1 MTTGGVPTPAPGE
14 HTPIRLL
21 RGLAV
26 VVFIV
31 VWAVLAHLGSAG
43 GDNASHFTTVLG
55 VAPIIAALGLLLWRS
70 RHPWLTVAG
79 IAILLGG
86 LAWLWPTL
94 RHNVALLYFV
104 QHVGTNLALA
114 TLFGRS
120 LLGPGEALITQLAR
134 AVHGGE
140 ISERKRHHTTQVTIA
155 WTVFFLA
162 NALIS
167 ALLWLFAPLTVWS
180 AFANLLSMPL
190 VVLMFAAE
198 HLWRSR
204 VLPPEERPTIAQ
216 VVRAY
221 RMHSQTGN
229 PPAKPE

>member
-1 MTTGGVPTPAPGE
+1 MTTGGVPPAPGE
-14 HTPIRLL
+14 RTPNRLL
-21 RGLAV
+21 RGLAIVVLV
-26 VVFIV
+26 VVG
-31 VWAVLAHLGSAG
+31 AGLAHLGSAG
-43 GDNASHFTTVLG
+43 DPDSPLAKLLG
-55 VAPIIAALGLLLWRS
+55 LTPIVVALGLLAWRAS
-70 RHPWLTVAG
+70 HPALTVAG
-79 IAILLGG
+79 IALLLGG

-104 QHVGTNLALA
+104 QHAGINLALA

-140 ISERKRHHTTQVTIA
+140 ISAGKRRHTRQVTLA

-162 NALIS
+162 NALVS
-167 ALLWLFAPLTVWS
+167 ALLWHFAPLAVWS
-180 AFANLLSMPL
+180 AFANLLAMPL
-190 VVLMFAAE
+190 VALMFAAE
-198 HLWRSR
+198 HVWRSR

-216 VVRAY
+216 VLGAY
-221 RMHSQTGN
+221 RMHTRAGQ